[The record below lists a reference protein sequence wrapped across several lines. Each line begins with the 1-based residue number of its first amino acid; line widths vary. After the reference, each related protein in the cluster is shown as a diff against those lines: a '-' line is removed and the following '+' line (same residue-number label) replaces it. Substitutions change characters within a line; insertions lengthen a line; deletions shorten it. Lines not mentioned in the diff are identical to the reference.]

1 MGILGLLQGL
11 KYVQHQGHIR
21 DYAGQSVAVDASSW
35 LHKSVYSI
43 ADYYVE
49 TTETTN
55 AVDHKCVAAATKYM
69 VTRCQELLTHANIQT
84 VYLVMDGKRCP
95 LKAVT
100 NNDRERR
107 RQENLQEARRYKR
120 AGQREKMYD
129 KYKACIK
136 VREDLT
142 QAVLKAVAQRFPDGR
157 VQLVW
162 SPYEA
167 DAQLVK
173 LCMDGLTQAVI
184 TEDSDVLVYS
194 VACEVSFPILFKL
207 DRKTGACDVISMDW
221 FLSPNADPDSQQT
234 TTTVDLSKKT
244 SGLEPIMT
252 TYLSRQLRDPGL
264 GGRLFVQS
272 CVLAGCDYSPNL
284 LTGVGLVTA
293 FKHMRSLIHRTSQ
306 ERFHH
311 VLKLLPRKARAHLDI
326 VEYEELLAKSEAVFY
341 YHPVCETDGTVVFLK
356 NPNTTTVNGVD
367 SADGAG
373 AGSNSGNDIAS
384 HRPNLCRFE
393 GDWSFLGNM
402 SSNGVLSQ
410 KMPQPGRATA
420 KPAGPPVSS
429 GVMTMFGVKRPR
441 KEPSSLPKA
450 KRAQYAHGG
459 GSLTQAVAKV
469 VAMANPYNN
478 NNMAKKQQQGEGS
491 RSPLLPTSPNQ
502 PDRKGKSIKPNPFA
516 MFARDKENTSKSKTA
531 GMERFLARDGDN
543 DVRFVKRV
551 FPKDGTRTLRCKTA
565 SSPVAKAPPPPQSF
579 FVDDKPAARSEPTED
594 DFLDDV
600 LEIPEPDSAVRTRS
614 TMPFDYGNDDGDNFD
629 DDYDNINNNGCPDTL
644 DLTNLSS
651 RHTSDGASAPF
662 GNPSFHSSQTDIGN
676 RSRFFGGK
684 RDYTRRVTEEF
695 DETPLEP
702 KTNDAA
708 VDSPLYAPAD
718 SSGRQKPAFSFYGDF
733 MSDKSASDQ
742 EEIIESSPEAK
753 APPIAATSSRPIPH
767 RRLNTLMGAT
777 KTLRYQLGGKSAV
790 ARKPISVGQTF
801 RRQGEIAA
809 STRPSATIEP
819 RCCPKLGSKR
829 PAARSAKKQ
838 NTLLSHFPLV
848 IQDND

>member
-11 KYVQHQGHIR
+11 KYVSHHGSIQ

-55 AVDHKCVAAATKYM
+55 AVDAKCVAAAAKYM
-69 VTRCQELLTHANIQT
+69 VTRCQELLLNAKIKT

-142 QAVLKAVAQRFPDGR
+142 QAVLQAVAQRFQNGR

-207 DRKTGACDVISMDW
+207 DRKSGKCDVISMDW
-221 FLSPNADPDSQQT
+221 FLSPNADGPDSQQ
-234 TTTVDLSKKT
+234 TTVDLSKKA
-244 SGLEPIMT
+244 SGLEPFMN
-252 TYLSRQLRDPGL
+252 TYLSRQARDPGL

-272 CVLAGCDYSPNL
+272 CVMAGCDYSPNL

-293 FKHMRSLIHRTSQ
+293 FKHMRSSIHRTSQ
-306 ERFHH
+306 ERFQQ

-341 YHPVCETDGTVVFLK
+341 YHPVCETDGSGRVVFLQS
-356 NPNTTTVNGVD
+356 PNATAIDG
-367 SADGAG
+367 ADGG
-373 AGSNSGNDIAS
+373 AGTHTGNGS
-384 HRPNLCRFE
+384 HRPNLCRFQS
-393 GDWSFLGNM
+393 DWSFLGNM
-402 SSNGVLSQ
+402 SSDGVLSQ

-420 KPAGPPVSS
+420 KPAPPVSS

-441 KEPSSLPKA
+441 KEQSSGPLFPKA
-450 KRAQYAHGG
+450 KRA
-459 GSLTQAVAKV
+459 AKV
-469 VAMANPYNN
+469 VAMANPYS
-478 NNMAKKQQQGEGS
+478 NMAKKQ
-491 RSPLLPTSPNQ
+491 PLLPKSPNE
-502 PDRKGKSIKPNPFA
+502 PDRKSKNKNNKPNPFT
-516 MFARDKENTSKSKTA
+516 MFARDKENTTSKT

-551 FPKDGTRTLRCKTA
+551 FPKDGTRTLLRKAA
-565 SSPVAKAPPPPQSF
+565 SPPTAKAPPPPPQSF
-579 FVDDKPAARSEPTED
+579 VAATRSMPTED
-594 DFLDDV
+594 ESFDDDV
-600 LEIPEPDSAVRTRS
+600 LEIPEPDSVVGTRS
-614 TMPFDYGNDDGDNFD
+614 KMSFDYGNDY
-629 DDYDNINNNGCPDTL
+629 DDYNNINSDDCRDTL

-651 RHTSDGASAPF
+651 GRSSDRVSVPY
-662 GNPSFHSSQTDIGN
+662 GNPSFHSSQRDVGN
-676 RSRFFGGK
+676 RSKFFGGK
-684 RDYTRRVTEEF
+684 RDYARRVTEEL
-695 DETPLEP
+695 DETLEP
-702 KTNDAA
+702 ETSVDA
-708 VDSPLYAPAD
+708 VDSPSFARAD
-718 SSGRQKPAFSFYGDF
+718 SSGRKKPAFSFYGDF
-733 MSDKSASDQ
+733 MSDKSVSDQ
-742 EEIIESSPEAK
+742 EEIDESSPETKK
-753 APPIAATSSRPIPH
+753 APPVAAASSKPIAH
-767 RRLNTLMGAT
+767 RRPNTLMGAT
-777 KTLRYQLGGKSAV
+777 KTLRYRLGGKSAV
-790 ARKPISVGQTF
+790 ARKPFSIGQTF
-801 RRQGEIAA
+801 RRQGEIVA
-809 STRPSATIEP
+809 STRPSAVKEP
-819 RCCPKLGSKR
+819 RRGPMLRLKR
-829 PAARSAKKQ
+829 PVRSATKQ

>member
-11 KYVQHQGHIR
+11 KYVSHQGHIR
-21 DYAGQSVAVDASSW
+21 DYAGQNVAVDASSW

-55 AVDHKCVAAATKYM
+55 AVDQRCVAAATKYM
-69 VTRCQELLTHANIQT
+69 VTRCQELLTAGGANIQT

-142 QAVLKAVAQRFPDGR
+142 QAVLKAVAQRFASCGR

-252 TYLSRQLRDPGL
+252 TYLSRQARDPGL

-293 FKHMRSLIHRTSQ
+293 FKHMRSSIHRTSQ

-326 VEYEELLAKSEAVFY
+326 DDYEELLAKSEAVFY
-341 YHPVCETDGTVVFLK
+341 YHPVCETDGTVVFLQS
-356 NPNTTTVNGVD
+356 PNTNTNTTAFAVDSVDGVD
-367 SADGAG
+367 
-373 AGSNSGNDIAS
+373 AS

-393 GDWSFLGNM
+393 GGWSFLGNM
-402 SSNGVLSQ
+402 SSDGVLSQ
-410 KMPQPGRATA
+410 KMPEPGRATLPQPGRA
-420 KPAGPPVSS
+420 KPNQPASS
-429 GVMTMFGVKRPR
+429 GGMNFFGAKRPR
-441 KEPSSLPKA
+441 NEPSSLPKA
-450 KRAQYAHGG
+450 KRAR
-459 GSLTQAVAKV
+459 AVAAKV
-469 VAMANPYNN
+469 VAMTNPYGA
-478 NNMAKKQQQGEGS
+478 AKKQKE
-491 RSPLLPTSPNQ
+491 PLLPTSPNE
-502 PDRKGKSIKPNPFA
+502 PDRKQNNKSQHNKPNPFA
-516 MFARDKENTSKSKTA
+516 MFARDKENNTSKTKT
-531 GMERFLARDGDN
+531 GGTERFLARDGDN
-543 DVRFVKRV
+543 DVRYVKRV
-551 FPKDGTRTLRCKTA
+551 FPADGTRTLLQKAA
-565 SSPVAKAPPPPQSF
+565 SPSTAKAPPPPRSF
-579 FVDDKPAARSEPTED
+579 LVDDKPAARTSKPTEQD
-594 DFLDDV
+594 DPLDDV
-600 LEIPEPDSAVRTRS
+600 IEILEPDDSAIGTRS
-614 TMPFDYGNDDGDNFD
+614 QMLFDYEND
-629 DDYDNINNNGCPDTL
+629 DDYDDDIINHDCQDTL
-644 DLTNLSS
+644 DSTNLSPRRS
-651 RHTSDGASAPF
+651 SDRVSAPF
-662 GNPSFHSSQTDIGN
+662 GNPSFHSSQTDDDIGN
-676 RSRFFGGK
+676 RSKFFGGK
-684 RDYTRRVTEEF
+684 RDYARRVTEELDV
-695 DETPLEP
+695 DETLKPESSV
-702 KTNDAA
+702 NAA
-708 VDSPLYAPAD
+708 DSPSYAPEPAF
-718 SSGRQKPAFSFYGDF
+718 SGQQKPAFSFYGDF

-742 EEIIESSPEAK
+742 EEIVDSSPETK
-753 APPIAATSSRPIPH
+753 APRVAAASSKPVVQRRP
-767 RRLNTLMGAT
+767 NTLMGTT
-777 KTLRYQLGGKSAV
+777 KTLRYRLGGKSATSNTV
-790 ARKPISVGQTF
+790 ARKPFSIGQTF

-809 STRPSATIEP
+809 STRPSATKAP
-819 RCCPKLGSKR
+819 RRGPTIGLKR
-829 PAARSAKKQ
+829 PPRSAKKQ